1 MREGVRMLSKTKA
14 RRGRS
19 KSEKRMV
26 DDEVG
31 GRLGA
36 GVGGH
41 GSRSARGEQAQ
52 RARRARARARCVSVW
67 GKATRAARARSPVL
81 TRNPPRPAPS
91 PGCDQRLHLFL
102 RTPSRVPRCDR
113 QAAALSV
120 PTLPPRPP
128 LIPSNDR
135 VKPQC
140 LLQCPLASRRGASG
154 ADTRTGARDRIGYFF
169 ITPPPASP
177 RPRGTPSLHLS
188 RVTPSHPH
196 ASPGSSFCS
205 GNTRRDAELSRQGLI
220 AERYI
225 ITSDVVQLGTPA
237 HVLDTIT

>member
-1 MREGVRMLSKTKA
+1 
-14 RRGRS
+14 
-19 KSEKRMV
+19 
-26 DDEVG
+26 VG
-31 GRLGA
+31 ATCAGLG
-36 GVGGH
+36 
-41 GSRSARGEQAQ
+41 
-52 RARRARARARCVSVW
+52 CVSGW
-67 GKATRAARARSPVL
+67 GKATRAVRARSPVL

-120 PTLPPRPP
+120 PTFPPRPP
-128 LIPSNDR
+128 LIPSNNR
-135 VKPQC
+135 MNPQY
-140 LLQCPLASRRGASG
+140 LLQCPPVLQRGKRGAD
-154 ADTRTGARDRIGYFF
+154 ARTGARDRIGYFF

-177 RPRGTPSLHLS
+177 RPRGAPSLHPS

-220 AERYI
+220 AARYI
-225 ITSDVVQLGTPA
+225 TASDVSPSGTALKIIPQRRQFSA
-237 HVLDTIT
+237 TEEVGGTRALDRV